1 MRSLIPWRSSNWPE
15 RRPMAFSDEPF
26 TSLHKAM
33 NRVLDDFIEDFSV
46 PARSL
51 LRPDGE
57 FSPRIDV
64 RESDKHV
71 QVTAEVPG
79 IAEKDMHVSLD
90 DENHLTIRGEK
101 KLEKEGGDSDR
112 WYVER
117 SYGSFSRTLRL
128 PASVRLEKCEA
139 VYKDGLLKITMSK
152 NKEAGSTGK
161 EIPISH

>member
-1 MRSLIPWRSSNWPE
+1 MRSLIPWRSSNWLE
-15 RRPMAFSDEPF
+15 RRPALFSDEPL
-26 TSLHKAM
+26 TSLQRAM
-33 NRVLDDFIEDFSV
+33 NRAIDDFIEDFSS

-71 QVTAEVPG
+71 QITAEVPG

-128 PASVRLEKCEA
+128 PAAVKPEKCEA
-139 VYKDGLLKITMSK
+139 VYKDGLLKITLPKS
-152 NKEAGSTGK
+152 KEAAPAGK
-161 EIPISH
+161 EIPIAH

>member
-1 MRSLIPWRSSNWPE
+1 MRSLIPWRSSNWLE
-15 RRPMAFSDEPF
+15 RRPVAFSDEPF
-26 TSLHKAM
+26 NSLQKAM
-33 NRVLDDFIEDFSV
+33 NRVLDDFIDDVSV

-64 RESDKHV
+64 RESEKQV
-71 QVTAEVPG
+71 SVTAEIPG

-117 SYGSFSRTLRL
+117 SYGSFCRTLRL
-128 PASVRLEKCEA
+128 PASVRPEKCEA
-139 VYKDGLLKITMSK
+139 VYKDGLLKITLNK
-152 NKEAGSTGK
+152 AKEAAPAGK